1 MHVSLLSPPRN
12 RSPLPP
18 EWHRGVGQ
26 KYEAREIMMKPGKW
40 LSGLLSHLSIFQ
52 DCKQILENWIPPTPR
67 IFKDF
72 KKKTSV
78 FLQPKGQEQPNS
90 LAVWT

>member
-52 DCKQILENWIPPTPR
+52 DLKQI
-67 IFKDF
+67 
-72 KKKTSV
+72 
-78 FLQPKGQEQPNS
+78 QEPDPSNS
-90 LAVWT
+90 SHI